1 MLEIKDAVAVITGC
15 AGGIGEELAKYW
27 VRHDGRVVLADVSA
41 DGLSRVEA
49 EIKTL
54 GGRVALVV
62 CNVTQEED
70 CARLADTAIEKFGQ
84 INLVAPCAG
93 ITRDALLVAPDR
105 ETGKVAKNMSLDDFQ
120 AVININLTG
129 TFLTVRECA
138 ERMINQ
144 QCRLSD
150 LLVFLH
156 RFLGD
161 RGADQLLLL
170 QGRHVGDAQGY
181 HR

>member
-1 MLEIKDAVAVITGC
+1 MLEIKDAVAVITGS

-27 VRHDGRVVLADVSA
+27 VRQGGKVVLGDVSA

-49 EIKTL
+49 EIKAI
-54 GGRVALVV
+54 GGQVASVV
-62 CNVTQEED
+62 CNVTKEED
-70 CARLADTAIEKFGQ
+70 CARLADFAIEKFGQ

-105 ETGKVAKNMSLDDFQ
+105 ETGKVAKKMSLDQFQ

-129 TFLTVRECA
+129 VFLTVRECA

-144 QCRLSD
+144 QCRGLICLFSST
-150 LLVFLH
+150 
-156 RFLGD
+156 GPW
-161 RGADQLLLL
+161 GS
-170 QGRHVGDAQGY
+170 QGRSTTPP
-181 HR
+181 